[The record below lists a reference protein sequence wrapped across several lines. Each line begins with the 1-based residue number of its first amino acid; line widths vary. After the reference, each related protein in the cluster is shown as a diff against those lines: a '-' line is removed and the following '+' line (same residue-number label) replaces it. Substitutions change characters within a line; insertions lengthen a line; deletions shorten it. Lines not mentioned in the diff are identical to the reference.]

1 MIRQV
6 LVSLVVIVAAAVG
19 YVFLVPG
26 APEQLARFGIN
37 LPIATPA
44 AATAPAAGQA
54 PAAKA
59 PGSSGGNASGG
70 GSGSA
75 ARPGA
80 GAPGAGGP
88 GGGGRGG
95 NRTMVVVTAPAIM
108 ATVNDKLTA
117 IGDGQAAHSVT
128 VMSPASGTL
137 TELLVKP
144 GDRVAAGAVLG
155 HLDSDAET
163 IAYQRA
169 LLAQKDAAAALTR
182 AEELAKANSA
192 TTVQLNAAQLAADNA
207 DLALQSADLDLK
219 RRTITTPIGGTVGLF
234 QVNPGNTVTAQTV
247 VTTIEDDSDI
257 LVSFWVPERYAT
269 SVKQGMPV
277 TAEAVALPGQAIT
290 GEVSAI
296 DNRIDPT
303 SRTLQLQARIANT
316 DGLLRPGMSFSVSLG
331 FAGESFPAVDP
342 LAIQWSSDGAYLW
355 RYVADKVEKVP
366 VEIIQ
371 RNSDGVLVRADLK
384 AGDMVVTQGVQQL
397 SAGATVR
404 LLDAP
409 QAGKGAEAGKTP
421 GAAPEAAPGAGTDP
435 GAGKTPGEGKT
446 PGGEGKR
453 KPKAAS

>member
-6 LVSLVVIVAAAVG
+6 LVSLVIVAAAIVG

-26 APEQLARFGIN
+26 APAQLAKFGIN
-37 LPIATPA
+37 LPIAAPAEASAPA
-44 AATAPAAGQA
+44 AAQA
-54 PAAKA
+54 PAGNNQRPTGA
-59 PGSSGGNASGG
+59 GGGNASAGG
-70 GSGSA
+70 GGN
-75 ARPGA
+75 PG
-80 GAPGAGGP
+80 GGAGGP
-88 GGGGRGG
+88 GSGGRGG
-95 NRTMVVVTAPAIM
+95 NRTMVVVTSPVVM
-108 ATVNDKLTA
+108 ATINDKLTA

-155 HLDSDAET
+155 HLDSEAET

-169 LLAQKDAAAALTR
+169 LLAQKDAQSTLTR
-182 AEELAKANSA
+182 AQELAKANSA

-207 DLALQSADLDLK
+207 DLALQTADLDLK
-219 RRTITTPIGGTVGLF
+219 RRTITTPIAGTVGLF
-234 QVNPGNTVTAQTV
+234 QINPGNTVTAQTV

-269 SVKQGMPV
+269 SVKPGMAV
-277 TAEAVALPGQAIT
+277 TAEAVALPGQTIS
-290 GEVSAI
+290 GEISAI
-296 DNRIDPT
+296 DNRIDPA
-303 SRTLQLQARIANT
+303 SRTLQLQARISNT
-316 DGLLRPGMSFSVSLG
+316 DGQLRPGMSFSVSLG

-355 RYVADKVEKVP
+355 RHVEDKVEKVP

-384 AGDMVVTQGVQQL
+384 AGDEVVTQGVQQL
-397 SAGATVR
+397 TAGATVR

-409 QAGKGAEAGKTP
+409 TAKAGG
-421 GAAPEAAPGAGTDP
+421 D
-435 GAGKTPGEGKT
+435 GAGKAPDAASTSDTSKAPAAGSTSDAGKA
-446 PGGEGKR
+446 GGGQGKH
-453 KPKAAS
+453 KPKVAS